1 MLSKDRRAMNPSPVF
16 GFLATFDVLV
26 PCSGAGKRELQ
37 AASNTMQAIV
47 GSSIV
52 SFRIGFPQ
60 NVP

>member
-1 MLSKDRRAMNPSPVF
+1 MNPSPVF